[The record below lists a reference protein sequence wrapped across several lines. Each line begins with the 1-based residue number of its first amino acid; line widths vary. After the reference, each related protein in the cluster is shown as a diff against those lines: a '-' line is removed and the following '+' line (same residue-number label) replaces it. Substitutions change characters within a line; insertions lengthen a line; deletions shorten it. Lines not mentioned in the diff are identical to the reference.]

1 MRHIIRSF
9 ITLSILSSALP
20 LWGQEQGDKKKET
33 SSQEQYE
40 RLVELQE
47 VPVTARRPLSNVG
60 TTMTTLDT
68 LTLRETVV
76 NSIADVLA
84 QNTPIFIKSYGR
96 GSLATAS
103 FRGTAPSHT
112 QVLWNGMKL
121 NSPTLGMVDFSMIPS
136 FFIDK
141 GSLYHGAS
149 SVGVVG
155 GGLGGAVAL
164 DTKYTPGLDGVK
176 LNFIQGISSFSTY
189 DEFLRV
195 QYGNEKF
202 QSSTRFYYANAK
214 NDFPYVNF
222 NKRNDDGSYPIE
234 HNKNGSYRDLHLL
247 QEFYWK
253 GQNNNRFGF
262 TGWFLDSKR
271 GVPMLNVNY
280 REEDESKNEQDET
293 TIRLVG
299 SWDRYSEQWSLSAKA
314 GYSYSNMLYTYKGEN
329 GTDELVEMIHSLSRV
344 HTGYA
349 QFSADWYL
357 SDKWMFRANANV
369 NLNAVNSYDK
379 YDKTGYDKQR
389 VEASIFATAKYRPV
403 PRLSLALDLREES
416 YGRKFT
422 PIIPAFF
429 AEYILWPKA
438 GLVVK
443 GSIARN
449 FRYPS
454 LNDLYFLPGGND
466 SLNCERGFTYDGG
479 IEAGWDIGR
488 FSVRGEATVYNS
500 KIKDWI
506 LWLPT
511 AKGYWTPSNVK
522 QVHSYGFEL
531 RGRVS
536 VDLGREWGIRLDGN
550 WSKTRSI
557 NQDKPRS
564 WADQSV
570 GKQLVYIPEYS
581 SSITGRLT
589 WKRFTLIYKYNHY
602 SERYTTSSNDGG
614 KLGVLTPYYMND
626 VSLEKT
632 FVSERVGEL
641 SLKFSIYNLFNEKYV
656 SVLSRPMPGRNYGFF
671 ISITPNWKKS
681 SRKADT
687 ND

>member
-234 HNKNGSYRDLHLL
+234 HNKNGSYRYLHLL

-479 IEAGWDIGR
+479 IEAGG
-488 FSVRGEATVYNS
+488 
-500 KIKDWI
+500 
-506 LWLPT
+506 
-511 AKGYWTPSNVK
+511 
-522 QVHSYGFEL
+522 
-531 RGRVS
+531 
-536 VDLGREWGIRLDGN
+536 
-550 WSKTRSI
+550 
-557 NQDKPRS
+557 
-564 WADQSV
+564 
-570 GKQLVYIPEYS
+570 
-581 SSITGRLT
+581 
-589 WKRFTLIYKYNHY
+589 
-602 SERYTTSSNDGG
+602 
-614 KLGVLTPYYMND
+614 
-626 VSLEKT
+626 
-632 FVSERVGEL
+632 
-641 SLKFSIYNLFNEKYV
+641 
-656 SVLSRPMPGRNYGFF
+656 
-671 ISITPNWKKS
+671 
-681 SRKADT
+681 
-687 ND
+687 

>member
-1 MRHIIRSF
+1 
-9 ITLSILSSALP
+9 
-20 LWGQEQGDKKKET
+20 
-33 SSQEQYE
+33 
-40 RLVELQE
+40 
-47 VPVTARRPLSNVG
+47 
-60 TTMTTLDT
+60 
-68 LTLRETVV
+68 
-76 NSIADVLA
+76 
-84 QNTPIFIKSYGR
+84 
-96 GSLATAS
+96 
-103 FRGTAPSHT
+103 
-112 QVLWNGMKL
+112 
-121 NSPTLGMVDFSMIPS
+121 
-136 FFIDK
+136 
-141 GSLYHGAS
+141 
-149 SVGVVG
+149 
-155 GGLGGAVAL
+155 
-164 DTKYTPGLDGVK
+164 
-176 LNFIQGISSFSTY
+176 
-189 DEFLRV
+189 
-195 QYGNEKF
+195 
-202 QSSTRFYYANAK
+202 
-214 NDFPYVNF
+214 
-222 NKRNDDGSYPIE
+222 
-234 HNKNGSYRDLHLL
+234 
-247 QEFYWK
+247 
-253 GQNNNRFGF
+253 
-262 TGWFLDSKR
+262 
-271 GVPMLNVNY
+271 MLNVNY

-454 LNDLYFLPGGND
+454 L
-466 SLNCERGFTYDGG
+466 
-479 IEAGWDIGR
+479 
-488 FSVRGEATVYNS
+488 
-500 KIKDWI
+500 
-506 LWLPT
+506 PT

-557 NQDKPRS
+557 NQDEPRS